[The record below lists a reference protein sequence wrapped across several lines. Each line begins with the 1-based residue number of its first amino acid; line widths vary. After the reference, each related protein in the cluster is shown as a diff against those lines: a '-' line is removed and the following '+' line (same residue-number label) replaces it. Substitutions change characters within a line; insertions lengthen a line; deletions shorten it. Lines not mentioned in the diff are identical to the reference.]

1 MANEITTSLKLA
13 YVKNGISD
21 SRTLTDRVDV
31 SGSAMCGGVQT
42 IGTTEEAL
50 AVGDISTKGWARFLN
65 IDATNYV
72 EIGNYTGGTFYPF
85 IKMKAGESAVCR
97 LAAVTI
103 YAKANTSSVRLEY
116 MIFED

>member
-1 MANEITTSLKLA
+1 MADEITLNLKVK
-13 YVKNGISD
+13 YDKNGVVD
-21 SRTLTDRVDV
+21 SRTFSDNVDV
-31 SGSAMCGGVQT
+31 TGSAMCGGVQT

-50 AVGDISTKGWARFLN
+50 AIGDVGTKGYARFLN

-85 IKMKAGESAVCR
+85 IKLKPGESSVCR

-103 YAKANTSSVRLEY
+103 YAKANTASVRVDY
-116 MIFED
+116 MVFED